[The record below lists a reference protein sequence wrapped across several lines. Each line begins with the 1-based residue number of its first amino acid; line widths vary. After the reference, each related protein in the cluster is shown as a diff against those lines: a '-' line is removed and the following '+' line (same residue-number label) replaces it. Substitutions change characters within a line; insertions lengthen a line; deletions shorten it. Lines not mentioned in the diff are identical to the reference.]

1 MSHSPGCEAT
11 EGQDG
16 AAGDERAGCSAD
28 RSLWNVTAARMTMRA
43 ARVLD
48 LSERQMRLLPERMRL
63 AARQRSGTR
72 AVVDA
77 VFSPVFRYFDVFDE
91 IVDLGLFAE
100 LDKLVACRKALAEQP
115 SVIGAVVS
123 DCPVRLHA
131 FLRNARRPFTA
142 PRNLISAHCLRIFG
156 PDRYA

>member
-1 MSHSPGCEAT
+1 
-11 EGQDG
+11 
-16 AAGDERAGCSAD
+16 
-28 RSLWNVTAARMTMRA
+28 MRA

-100 LDKLVACRKALAEQP
+100 LDKLVACRNALAEQP

-123 DCPVRLHA
+123 D
-131 FLRNARRPFTA
+131 
-142 PRNLISAHCLRIFG
+142 
-156 PDRYA
+156 